1 MGDGRVIATVRI
13 VTEQPLPYLPR
24 LEHYLR
30 TVAEDEDYFSEGR
43 LRPSE
48 AHAIFHYTLRGRG
61 ECTVGARTYPVTAGQ
76 GFLQVVNDPAC
87 GYRYPHGGT
96 EDWAFCC
103 FCFSGG
109 NTLPLVSDMIKTYGP
124 VFSPDGRSPVLR
136 RLADEERW
144 LACPTIGRMES
155 AELFYSLI
163 FMLASLGERA
173 RDRAADEQ
181 LRLCRTLVEQAMHL
195 IEERLADDPSVEEL
209 AAGLGVTREHLSRR
223 FHQYTGRSLK
233 RYLSEQRALLACR
246 LLKET
251 DLSVQEIAARLSFSS
266 PTNFIRFF
274 KDILQVTPAVFR
286 ESGQIPFY

>member
-1 MGDGRVIATVRI
+1 MGDGRVIATARI

-24 LEHYLR
+24 LDYYLR
-30 TVAEDEDYFSEGR
+30 TVAEDEDFFSEGR

-61 ECTVGARTYPVTAGQ
+61 ECSVGARTYPVTAGQ

-109 NTLPLVSDMIKTYGP
+109 NTLPLVNDIIKAYGP
-124 VFSPDGRSPVLR
+124 VFTIDAGSPALR
-136 RLADEERW
+136 RLVDEERW
-144 LACPTIGRMES
+144 LSCPTIGRMES
-155 AELFYSLI
+155 TELFYSLI
-163 FMLASLGERA
+163 FTLASLGERE
-173 RDRAADEQ
+173 RGRTADEE
-181 LRLCRTLVEQAMHL
+181 LRQCRTLVEQAVHL

-209 AAGLGVTREHLSRR
+209 AEELGVTREHLSRR

-251 DLSVQEIAARLSFSS
+251 DLSVQEIAACLSFSS

-274 KDILQVTPAVFR
+274 KEILQVTPAVFR
-286 ESGQIPFY
+286 ASGQIPFY

>member
-1 MGDGRVIATVRI
+1 MGDGQVIATARI

-24 LEHYLR
+24 LDYYLR

-61 ECTVGARTYPVTAGQ
+61 ECSVGARTYPVTAGQ

-109 NTLPLVSDMIKTYGP
+109 NTLPLVNDMIKAYGP
-124 VFSPDGRSPVLR
+124 VFTIDAGSPALR

-144 LACPTIGRMES
+144 LSCPTIGRMES

-163 FMLASLGERA
+163 FTLASLGERE
-173 RDRAADEQ
+173 RGRTADEQ
-181 LRLCRTLVEQAMHL
+181 LRQCRTLVEQAVHL

-209 AAGLGVTREHLSRR
+209 AAELGVTREHLSRR

-233 RYLSEQRALLACR
+233 RYLSKQRALLACR

-251 DLSVQEIAARLSFSS
+251 DLPVQEIAARLSFSS
-266 PTNFIRFF
+266 PANFIRFF
-274 KDILQVTPAVFR
+274 KKILQVTPAVFR
-286 ESGQIPFY
+286 ASGQIPFY

>member
-1 MGDGRVIATVRI
+1 MGDGRVIATARI

-24 LEHYLR
+24 LDYYLR

-61 ECTVGARTYPVTAGQ
+61 ECSVGARTYPVTAGQ

-96 EDWAFCC
+96 EDWAFRC

-109 NTLPLVSDMIKTYGP
+109 NTLPLVNDMIKAYGP
-124 VFSPDGRSPVLR
+124 VFTIDAGSHTLR

-144 LACPTIGRMES
+144 LSCPTIGRMES

-163 FMLASLGERA
+163 FTLASPGERE
-173 RDRAADEQ
+173 RGRTADEQ
-181 LRLCRTLVEQAMHL
+181 LRQCRTLVEQAVHL

-209 AAGLGVTREHLSRR
+209 AAELGVTREHLSRR

-251 DLSVQEIAARLSFSS
+251 DLSVQEIAACLSFSS

-274 KDILQVTPAVFR
+274 KEILQVTPAVFR
-286 ESGQIPFY
+286 ASGQIPFY

>member
-1 MGDGRVIATVRI
+1 MGDGRVIATARI

-24 LEHYLR
+24 LDYYLR

-61 ECTVGARTYPVTAGQ
+61 ECSVGARTYPVTAGQ

-109 NTLPLVSDMIKTYGP
+109 NTLPLVNDMIKAYGP
-124 VFSPDGRSPVLR
+124 VFTIDAGSHTLR

-144 LACPTIGRMES
+144 LSCPTIGRMES
-155 AELFYSLI
+155 TELF
-163 FMLASLGERA
+163 
-173 RDRAADEQ
+173 
-181 LRLCRTLVEQAMHL
+181 
-195 IEERLADDPSVEEL
+195 
-209 AAGLGVTREHLSRR
+209 
-223 FHQYTGRSLK
+223 
-233 RYLSEQRALLACR
+233 
-246 LLKET
+246 
-251 DLSVQEIAARLSFSS
+251 
-266 PTNFIRFF
+266 
-274 KDILQVTPAVFR
+274 
-286 ESGQIPFY
+286 